1 MFIWY
6 ILYLLIN
13 ILILYFL
20 FKIMMILAQV
30 AQVGSSPDLAGAPE
44 RRYRGS
50 THVQVTS
57 GASANRAA
65 PHRSKNNVG
74 VFSEHLRPPH
84 VHLKECTGCASKLHL
99 PQVQKQCK
107 GFLRTLAPTRLPF
120 QRVYGLLF
128 KILPATDPKTRV
140 SCEHFGA
147 YHASISKSARR
158 TGSKTV
164 QGFSWK
170 FAPTT
175 RPFQRVHG
183 FLPKKSPSY
192 LDKMI

>member
-1 MFIWY
+1 
-6 ILYLLIN
+6 
-13 ILILYFL
+13 
-20 FKIMMILAQV
+20 MMILAQV
-30 AQVGSSPDLAGAPE
+30 AQVGSSRDLAGAPE

-65 PHRSKNNVG
+65 PRRSKNSVG

-84 VHLKECTGCASKLHL
+84 VHLKECTGCFSKLHL

-107 GFLRTLAPTRLPF
+107 GFLRTLAPTKLPF
-120 QRVYGLLF
+120 QRVHLPQVQKQCKGFLRTLAPTKLPFQRVHGLLF
-128 KILPATDPKTRV
+128 KIVPATDPKTRV
-140 SCEHFGA
+140 SCEHFGT

-164 QGFSWK
+164 QGFS
-170 FAPTT
+170 
-175 RPFQRVHG
+175 
-183 FLPKKSPSY
+183 
-192 LDKMI
+192 